1 MPGAVMKVYVA
12 GIGVL
17 GPGLQGWAK
26 SAAILRGESPY
37 VAEPLVLEAPAILSS
52 RERRRS
58 SPTIRLALNAAQEA
72 VDQAGIAPEDL
83 ATVFGSSCGNGRE
96 IHLLLEAL
104 ATPEMLVSPTQ
115 FHNSVHNAA
124 VGYWCIATSCHLP
137 STSIACHDYTF
148 AASLLKAAAQV
159 VSENCPVLLTVF
171 DDPFPAPLNGTRP
184 ISAPFAVGLVLTP
197 TAGPEAKVAMSVSW
211 LGGAPTETI
220 AAPGSPGLA
229 ALWQGNPAGRALP
242 LLAALAQGGAAT
254 VRLTYPDHGH
264 LELALAPC

>member
-1 MPGAVMKVYVA
+1 MEVYVA

-37 VAEPLVLEAPAILSS
+37 TAEPLVLDAPAILSG

-72 VDQAGIAPEDL
+72 VDQAAIPPGDL

-104 ATPEMLVSPTQ
+104 ARPEMLVSPTQ

-124 VGYWCIATSCHLP
+124 VGYWCIGAACHRP
-137 STSIACHDYTF
+137 STSIACYDYTF
-148 AASLLKAAAQV
+148 AASMLKAAAQAE
-159 VSENCPVLLTVF
+159 SEDCPVLLTVF
-171 DDPFPAPLNGTRP
+171 DYPFPEPLNGKRP
-184 ISAPFAVGLVLTP
+184 ISAPLAVALVLTP
-197 TAGPEAKVAMSVSW
+197 TAGPEAQFMMSVSW
-211 LGGAPTETI
+211 HGGAPNEG
-220 AAPGSPGLA
+220 AAPPGPPSLDE
-229 ALWQGNPAGRALP
+229 LWRGNPAGRALP
-242 LLAALAQGGAAT
+242 LLKALALGRPAA
-254 VRLTYPDHGH
+254 VRLAYPDHGR
-264 LELALAPC
+264 LELELSPC